1 MAFDLGIDKNLFLD
15 TTCRT
20 CSRFFS
26 EDVKFYKI
34 FEEKLKAATTNEG
47 GGGAVVDGN
56 GMQTVG
62 DLKDSKV
69 YETCEEIRDIL
80 EDLNIWKLNI
90 KPFDGL
96 PQQLCEEC
104 FQRFKQVKAFREE
117 CLDSQRVLQSYFLDF
132 ENLLEVGKLS
142 PAADLVKLELDTKE
156 DLVLGKDSARSSPK
170 CCTQD
175 VMSPFSSPRLR
186 LSPRFVELGNCLDTS
201 SSMGTPPPL
210 FEEIKTEPI
219 DMETMEVMKA
229 ESELPYQEPLKKEYT
244 IRSPNNSSDEESSTP
259 TTDEDEETE
268 DSSSSDEESLQ
279 DFKFK
284 QQKKKMHSYL
294 KCKICGQSCQNRQ
307 QLKMHHMRFHPQE
320 KPFECDICTS
330 TFKSSFLLAQ
340 HKLKHNRPDTMQCEE
355 CKKYFR
361 SQLHLQR
368 HFKNFHLK
376 STYTCHICHQQFE
389 NYTQMRFQ
397 YHVRQHG
404 EKRFSCSYC
413 DKAFHQKI
421 HLINHERTHT
431 KEQPFRCDLCGKAYR
446 QQTACQEHMKTHKD
460 PTPFKCKHCSKE
472 FSQRS
477 TLRIHMQKVHN
488 LEKQSSNAA
497 QNFGRNSGNT
507 PGALF
512 EQHNFMGF

>member
-1 MAFDLGIDKNLFLD
+1 MDFD
-15 TTCRT
+15 
-20 CSRFFS
+20 
-26 EDVKFYKI
+26 
-34 FEEKLKAATTNEG
+34 
-47 GGGAVVDGN
+47 
-56 GMQTVG
+56 
-62 DLKDSKV
+62 
-69 YETCEEIRDIL
+69 
-80 EDLNIWKLNI
+80 
-90 KPFDGL
+90 
-96 PQQLCEEC
+96 
-104 FQRFKQVKAFREE
+104 
-117 CLDSQRVLQSYFLDF
+117 
-132 ENLLEVGKLS
+132 NLLETGKYSPTEDIAKLVADPNEDAVLS
-142 PAADLVKLELDTKE
+142 KV
-156 DLVLGKDSARSSPK
+156 SARSSPK
-170 CCTQD
+170 CGAHD
-175 VMSPFSSPRLR
+175 MMSPFSSPRLR
-186 LSPRFVELGNCLDTS
+186 LSPRFADLGNCLDTS

-229 ESELPYQEPLKKEYT
+229 ESELPFQEPLKKDYT
-244 IRSPNNSSDEESSTP
+244 RMTPINSSDDEESSTP
-259 TTDEDEETE
+259 TSDEEVETE
-268 DSSSSDEESLQ
+268 DSSSSEEESIQ
-279 DFKFK
+279 NFKMK
-284 QQKKKMHSYL
+284 QKKTIHSYL

-307 QLKMHHMRFHPQE
+307 QLKVHHLRFHPQE

-340 HKLKHNRPDTMQCEE
+340 HKLKHNRPDTMQCGE

-376 STYTCHICHQQFE
+376 STYTCHICNQQFE

-404 EKRFSCSYC
+404 GKRFSCSYC

-477 TLRIHMQKVHN
+477 TLRLHMQKMHN
-488 LEKQSSNAA
+488 LEKQTNTS
-497 QNFGRNSGNT
+497 QNFGRSAAKT
-507 PGALF
+507 PAVF
-512 EQHNFMGF
+512 DQHNFITF

>member
-1 MAFDLGIDKNLFLD
+1 M
-15 TTCRT
+15 
-20 CSRFFS
+20 
-26 EDVKFYKI
+26 
-34 FEEKLKAATTNEG
+34 
-47 GGGAVVDGN
+47 
-56 GMQTVG
+56 
-62 DLKDSKV
+62 
-69 YETCEEIRDIL
+69 
-80 EDLNIWKLNI
+80 
-90 KPFDGL
+90 
-96 PQQLCEEC
+96 CEEC
-104 FQRFKQVKAFREE
+104 FQRFKQVRAFREE
-117 CLDSQRVLQSYFLDF
+117 CLDSQRILKSYFLEF
-132 ENLLEVGKLS
+132 ENILESGKLS
-142 PAADLVKLELDTKE
+142 PAADLIKLEMDTKE
-156 DLVLGKDSARSSPK
+156 DTVLCKDTTRSSLK
-170 CCTQD
+170 CCATD
-175 VMSPFSSPRLR
+175 LNSPFSSPRLR
-186 LSPRFVELGNCLDTS
+186 LSPRFVELGNCLDTTS
-201 SSMGTPPPL
+201 SIGTPPPL

-229 ESELPYQEPLKKEYT
+229 ESELPYQEPMKKEYS
-244 IRSPNNSSDEESSTP
+244 IRSPDSSSDEEESSTP
-259 TTDEDEETE
+259 TSDEEVETE

-279 DFKFK
+279 NFQVK
-284 QQKKKMHSYL
+284 QKKKVHSYL
-294 KCKICGQSCQNRQ
+294 KCKVCGQSCQNRQ
-307 QLKMHHMRFHPQE
+307 QLKMHHMRYHPQE
-320 KPFECDICTS
+320 KPFECNICTS

-376 STYTCHICHQQFE
+376 STYTCHICNQLFE

-477 TLRIHMQKVHN
+477 TLRIHMQKIHN
-488 LEKQSSNAA
+488 LEKQSNGQ
-497 QNFGRNSGNT
+497 QNISRNSANQ
-507 PGALF
+507 AAIF
-512 EQHNFMGF
+512 EQHNFISF